1 MNLSTN
7 YHKKLLFLFFL
18 INFSYAE
25 DIYKIEVIAIKF
37 SDVATNEKFIKNLDF
52 IPKIVNDLEEDE
64 IVLIPEKFISNAL
77 IAADLLD
84 LDINNTNLKIND
96 SSNDDVRK
104 VFDLYEY
111 TDLESLDFLTGRLR
125 WRENI
130 EIIDS
135 LSWYQP
141 LANQN
146 QYTFHYDE
154 KKDLSLYLN
163 IYKSRYLHI
172 DLKAFIGN
180 LENDVEIKEFI
191 SEDRRIKNTEIN
203 YFDHPSLGV
212 IVRATKT

>member
-7 YHKKLLFLFFL
+7 YHKKLLFLLFL

-52 IPKIVNDLEEDE
+52 FPKIVNELKEDE
-64 IVLIPEKFISNAL
+64 VVLIPEKFISNAL

>member
-25 DIYKIEVIAIKF
+25 DIYKIEVIVIKF

-64 IVLIPEKFISNAL
+64 IVLIPEKFIDNAL
-77 IAADLLD
+77 IPADLLD
-84 LDINNTNLKIND
+84 LEINNTNLKINN
-96 SSNDDVRK
+96 SANVDVRK

-130 EIIDS
+130 EIIDF

-141 LANQN
+141 LTNKN

-172 DLKAFIGN
+172 DLKSFIGN

-203 YFDHPSLGV
+203 YFDHPSIGV

>member
-64 IVLIPEKFISNAL
+64 IVLIPEKFINNAL
-77 IAADLLD
+77 ISADLLD
-84 LDINNTNLKIND
+84 LEIDNTNLNIND
-96 SSNDDVRK
+96 SANDNVRE

-111 TDLESLDFLTGRLR
+111 TDLESLDFLIGRLR

-154 KKDLSLYLN
+154 KKDLSLYMN

-212 IVRATKT
+212 IIRVTKT

>member
-1 MNLSTN
+1 MNL
-7 YHKKLLFLFFL
+7 
-18 INFSYAE
+18 E
-25 DIYKIEVIAIKF
+25 
-37 SDVATNEKFIKNLDF
+37 
-52 IPKIVNDLEEDE
+52 
-64 IVLIPEKFISNAL
+64 
-77 IAADLLD
+77 
-84 LDINNTNLKIND
+84 INNTNLKIND
-96 SSNDDVRK
+96 SANDDVRK

-130 EIIDS
+130 EIIDF

-141 LANQN
+141 LTNKN

-212 IVRATKT
+212 IIRATKT

>member
-64 IVLIPEKFISNAL
+64 IVLIPEKFINNAL
-77 IAADLLD
+77 IPADLLYLEID
-84 LDINNTNLKIND
+84 KTNLNIND
-96 SSNDDVRK
+96 SANDNVRE

-135 LSWYQP
+135 FSWYQP

-163 IYKSRYLHI
+163 IYKSRYLNI

-212 IVRATKT
+212 IIRATKT

>member
-7 YHKKLLFLFFL
+7 YHKKLLFLLFL

-52 IPKIVNDLEEDE
+52 FPKIVNELKEDE
-64 IVLIPEKFISNAL
+64 VVLIPEKFISNAL

-104 VFDLYEY
+104 VFELYEY

>member
-1 MNLSTN
+1 MNLSMK
-7 YHKKLLFLFFL
+7 YHKKLLLLFFL
-18 INFSYAE
+18 VNFSHAE

-52 IPKIVNDLEEDE
+52 FPKIVNELEEDE
-64 IVLIPEKFISNAL
+64 IVLIPDKFIENAL
-77 IAADLLD
+77 IPSDLLD
-84 LDINNTNLKIND
+84 LEIDNTNLKIND
-96 SSNDDVRK
+96 SANDDVRK

-125 WRENI
+125 WRDNI

-141 LANQN
+141 IVNQN
-146 QYTFHYDE
+146 QYTYHYDE
-154 KKDLSLYLN
+154 EKDLSLYLN

-180 LENDVEIKEFI
+180 LEKDIQINEFI
-191 SEDRRIKNTEIN
+191 SEDRRIKDTEIN
-203 YFDHPSLGV
+203 YFDHPALGV
-212 IVRATKT
+212 IIRATKT

>member
-7 YHKKLLFLFFL
+7 YHKKLLFLLFL

-52 IPKIVNDLEEDE
+52 FPKIVNELKEDE
-64 IVLIPEKFISNAL
+64 VVLIPEKFISNAL

-163 IYKSRYLHI
+163 IYKSRYLHL

>member
-7 YHKKLLFLFFL
+7 YHKKLLFLLFL

-52 IPKIVNDLEEDE
+52 FPKTVNELKEDE
-64 IVLIPEKFISNAL
+64 VVLIPEKFISNAL

>member
-1 MNLSTN
+1 MNCR
-7 YHKKLLFLFFL
+7 KKLLLL
-18 INFSYAE
+18 LLLTNFSHAE
-25 DIYKIEVIAIKF
+25 EIYKIEVIAIKF
-37 SDVATNEKFIKNLDF
+37 NDVSTDEKFIRKLDF
-52 IPKIVNDLEEDE
+52 FPENIIKLQDNE
-64 IVLIPEKFISNAL
+64 IILIPEKFMDNAL
-77 IAADLLD
+77 SSSNLLD
-84 LDINNTNLKIND
+84 LDIDSINFKIND
-96 SSNDDVRK
+96 SVNNDTK
-104 VFDLYEY
+104 KLINLYKY

-125 WRENI
+125 WRDNI

-141 LANQN
+141 LVNQN
-146 QYTFHYDE
+146 QYTHHYDE
-154 KKDLSLYLN
+154 ETDLSLYLN

-180 LENDVEIKEFI
+180 LENDIKVNEFI

>member
-7 YHKKLLFLFFL
+7 YHKKLLFLLFL

-52 IPKIVNDLEEDE
+52 FPKIVNELKEDE
-64 IVLIPEKFISNAL
+64 VVLIPEKFISNAL

-96 SSNDDVRK
+96 SSNDDVRE
-104 VFDLYEY
+104 VFELYEY
-111 TDLESLDFLTGRLR
+111 TDLESLDFLKGRLR

-212 IVRATKT
+212 IIRATKT

>member
-7 YHKKLLFLFFL
+7 YHKKLLFLLFL

-52 IPKIVNDLEEDE
+52 FPKIVNELKEDE
-64 IVLIPEKFISNAL
+64 VVLIPEKFISNAL

-84 LDINNTNLKIND
+84 LDINGTNLKIND

>member
-7 YHKKLLFLFFL
+7 YHKKLLFLLFL

>member
-37 SDVATNEKFIKNLDF
+37 SDVVTNEKFIKNLDF

-64 IVLIPEKFISNAL
+64 IVLIPEKFINNAL
-77 IAADLLD
+77 ISADLLD
-84 LDINNTNLKIND
+84 LEIDNTNLNIND
-96 SSNDDVRK
+96 SVNDNVRE

-212 IVRATKT
+212 IIRATKT

>member
-1 MNLSTN
+1 MSLSMN
-7 YHKKLLFLFFL
+7 YHKKLLLLFFL

-37 SDVATNEKFIKNLDF
+37 NDVATNEKFIKNLDF
-52 IPKIVNDLEEDE
+52 FPKIVNELKEEE
-64 IVLIPEKFISNAL
+64 IVLIPEKFIDNAL
-77 IAADLLD
+77 IPADLLD
-84 LDINNTNLKIND
+84 LEINNTNLKIND
-96 SSNDDVRK
+96 SANDDVRK

-130 EIIDS
+130 EIIDF

-141 LANQN
+141 LTNKN

-212 IVRATKT
+212 IIRATKT

>member
-1 MNLSTN
+1 MNLSMK
-7 YHKKLLFLFFL
+7 YHKKLLLLFFL
-18 INFSYAE
+18 VNFSHAE

-37 SDVATNEKFIKNLDF
+37 SDVLTNEKFIKNLDF
-52 IPKIVNDLEEDE
+52 FPKNVNELEEDE
-64 IVLIPEKFISNAL
+64 IVLIPDKFIENAL
-77 IAADLLD
+77 IPSDLLD
-84 LDINNTNLKIND
+84 LEIDNTNLKIND
-96 SSNDDVRK
+96 SANDDVRK

-130 EIIDS
+130 EIIDF

-141 LANQN
+141 LTNQN

-154 KKDLSLYLN
+154 KNDLSLYLN

-180 LENDVEIKEFI
+180 LENDFEIKEFI

-203 YFDHPSLGV
+203 YFDHPSIGV

>member
-1 MNLSTN
+1 MNLSMN
-7 YHKKLLFLFFL
+7 YHKKILLLFFL
-18 INFSYAE
+18 VNFLHAE

-37 SDVATNEKFIKNLDF
+37 SDVSTNEKFVKNLDF
-52 IPKIVNDLEEDE
+52 LPKIVNKLEENE
-64 IVLIPEKFISNAL
+64 IVLIPEKFIENAL
-77 IAADLLD
+77 ISSDLLD
-84 LDINNTNLKIND
+84 LEIDNTNLKIND
-96 SSNDDVRK
+96 SANDDIRK

-130 EIIDS
+130 EIIDF

-141 LANQN
+141 LTNQN
-146 QYTFHYDE
+146 QYTFHYNE

>member
-7 YHKKLLFLFFL
+7 YHKKLLFLLFL
-18 INFSYAE
+18 INFSYAD

-64 IVLIPEKFISNAL
+64 IVLIPEKFINNAL
-77 IAADLLD
+77 IPADLLD
-84 LDINNTNLKIND
+84 LEIDNTNLNIND
-96 SSNDDVRK
+96 SANDNVRE

-212 IVRATKT
+212 IIRATKT

>member
-7 YHKKLLFLFFL
+7 YHKKLLFLLFL

-25 DIYKIEVIAIKF
+25 DSYKIEVIDIKF
-37 SDVATNEKFIKNLDF
+37 SDVETNEKFIKNLDF
-52 IPKIVNDLEEDE
+52 FPKIVNELKEDE

-96 SSNDDVRK
+96 SSNDDVRE
-104 VFDLYEY
+104 VFELYEY

-212 IVRATKT
+212 IIRATKT

>member
-7 YHKKLLFLFFL
+7 YHKKLLFLLFL

-64 IVLIPEKFISNAL
+64 IVLIPEKFINNAL
-77 IAADLLD
+77 IPADLLD
-84 LDINNTNLKIND
+84 LEIDKTNLNIND
-96 SSNDDVRK
+96 SANENVRE

>member
-1 MNLSTN
+1 M
-7 YHKKLLFLFFL
+7 
-18 INFSYAE
+18 
-25 DIYKIEVIAIKF
+25 
-37 SDVATNEKFIKNLDF
+37 
-52 IPKIVNDLEEDE
+52 EEE
-64 IVLIPEKFISNAL
+64 IVLIPEKFIDNAL
-77 IAADLLD
+77 IPADLLD
-84 LDINNTNLKIND
+84 LEINNTNLKIND
-96 SSNDDVRK
+96 SANDDVRK

-130 EIIDS
+130 EIIDF

-141 LANQN
+141 LTNKN

-212 IVRATKT
+212 IIRATKT

>member
-64 IVLIPEKFISNAL
+64 IVLIPEKFINNAL
-77 IAADLLD
+77 IPADLLD
-84 LDINNTNLKIND
+84 LEIDKTNLNIND
-96 SSNDDVRK
+96 SANDNVRE

>member
-64 IVLIPEKFISNAL
+64 IVLIPEKFINNAL
-77 IAADLLD
+77 IPADLLD
-84 LDINNTNLKIND
+84 LEIDNTNLNIND
-96 SSNDDVRK
+96 SANDNVRE

-125 WRENI
+125 WRDNI

-141 LANQN
+141 IVNQN
-146 QYTFHYDE
+146 QYTYHYDE
-154 KKDLSLYLN
+154 EKDLSLYLN

-180 LENDVEIKEFI
+180 LEKDIQINEFI
-191 SEDRRIKNTEIN
+191 SEDRRIKDTEIN
-203 YFDHPSLGV
+203 YFDHPALGV
-212 IVRATKT
+212 IIRATKT

>member
-7 YHKKLLFLFFL
+7 YHKKLLFLLFL

-52 IPKIVNDLEEDE
+52 FPKIVNELKEDE
-64 IVLIPEKFISNAL
+64 VVLIPEKFISNAL

-125 WRENI
+125 WRDNI

>member
-64 IVLIPEKFISNAL
+64 IVLIPEKFINNAL
-77 IAADLLD
+77 IPADLLD
-84 LDINNTNLKIND
+84 LEIDKTNLNIND
-96 SSNDDVRK
+96 SANDNVRE

-212 IVRATKT
+212 IIRATKT

>member
-7 YHKKLLFLFFL
+7 YHKKLLFLLFL
-18 INFSYAE
+18 INFSYAD

-52 IPKIVNDLEEDE
+52 FPKIVNELKEDE
-64 IVLIPEKFISNAL
+64 ILLIPEKFINNAL
-77 IAADLLD
+77 IQADLLD
-84 LDINNTNLKIND
+84 LEIDNTNLNIND
-96 SSNDDVRK
+96 SSNNNVRK

-111 TDLESLDFLTGRLR
+111 TELESLDFLTGRLR

-203 YFDHPSLGV
+203 YFDHSSLGV

>member
-64 IVLIPEKFISNAL
+64 IVLIPEKFINNAL
-77 IAADLLD
+77 IPADLLD
-84 LDINNTNLKIND
+84 LEIDNTNFNIND
-96 SSNDDVRK
+96 SANDNVRE

-212 IVRATKT
+212 IIRATKT

>member
-7 YHKKLLFLFFL
+7 YHKKLLFLLFL
-18 INFSYAE
+18 INFSYAD

-52 IPKIVNDLEEDE
+52 FPKIVNELKEDE
-64 IVLIPEKFISNAL
+64 VVLIPEKFISNAL

-212 IVRATKT
+212 IIRATKT

>member
-52 IPKIVNDLEEDE
+52 FPKIVNELKEEE
-64 IVLIPEKFISNAL
+64 IVLIPEKFIDNAL
-77 IAADLLD
+77 IPADLLD
-84 LDINNTNLKIND
+84 LEINNTNLKIND
-96 SSNDDVRK
+96 SANDDVRK

-130 EIIDS
+130 EIIDF

-141 LANQN
+141 LTNKN

>member
-52 IPKIVNDLEEDE
+52 IPKIVIDLEEDE
-64 IVLIPEKFISNAL
+64 IVLIPEKFINNAL
-77 IAADLLD
+77 IPADLLD
-84 LDINNTNLKIND
+84 LEIDKTNLNIND
-96 SSNDDVRK
+96 SANDNVRE

>member
-1 MNLSTN
+1 MNLLKN
-7 YHKKLLFLFFL
+7 YHKKLLSLFFL
-18 INFSYAE
+18 VNFSYAE

-37 SDVATNEKFIKNLDF
+37 SDVATNEKFTKNLDF
-52 IPKIVNDLEEDE
+52 FPKIVNDLEEDE
-64 IVLIPEKFISNAL
+64 IVLIPEKFINNAL
-77 IAADLLD
+77 IPADLLD
-84 LDINNTNLKIND
+84 LEIDNTNLNIND
-96 SSNDDVRK
+96 SANDNVRE

-135 LSWYQP
+135 FSWYQP

-212 IVRATKT
+212 IIRATKT

>member
-1 MNLSTN
+1 MNLSMK
-7 YHKKLLFLFFL
+7 YHKKLLLLFFL
-18 INFSYAE
+18 VNFSHAE

-37 SDVATNEKFIKNLDF
+37 SDVLTNEKFIKNLDF
-52 IPKIVNDLEEDE
+52 FPKIVNELEEDE
-64 IVLIPEKFISNAL
+64 IVLIPDKFIENAL
-77 IAADLLD
+77 IPSDLLD
-84 LDINNTNLKIND
+84 LEIDNTNLKIND
-96 SSNDDVRK
+96 SANDDVRK

-130 EIIDS
+130 EIIDF

-141 LANQN
+141 LTNQN

-154 KKDLSLYLN
+154 KNDLSLYLN

-180 LENDVEIKEFI
+180 LENDFEIKEFI

-203 YFDHPSLGV
+203 YFDHPSIGV

>member
-1 MNLSTN
+1 MIFHKILLLPLLLINLS
-7 YHKKLLFLFFL
+7 H
-18 INFSYAE
+18 AE
-25 DIYKIEVIAIKF
+25 EIYKIEVIAIKF
-37 SDVATNEKFIKNLDF
+37 KDVTTDEKFIQNLDF
-52 IPKIVNDLEEDE
+52 FPEIVNSLEEDE
-64 IVLIPEKFISNAL
+64 IILIPKNFIENAL
-77 IAADLLD
+77 SSADLLD
-84 LDINNTNLKIND
+84 LDLDSINLNIND
-96 SSNDDVRK
+96 SANDDVRK

>member
-1 MNLSTN
+1 MNLSMN
-7 YHKKLLFLFFL
+7 YHKKILLLFFL
-18 INFSYAE
+18 VNFLHAE

-37 SDVATNEKFIKNLDF
+37 SDVSTNEKFVKNLDF
-52 IPKIVNDLEEDE
+52 LPKIVNKLEENE
-64 IVLIPEKFISNAL
+64 IVLIPEKFIENAL
-77 IAADLLD
+77 ISSDLLD
-84 LDINNTNLKIND
+84 LEIDNTNLKIND
-96 SSNDDVRK
+96 SANDDIRK

-130 EIIDS
+130 EIIDF

-141 LANQN
+141 LTNQN

-154 KKDLSLYLN
+154 KNDLSLYLN

-203 YFDHPSLGV
+203 YFDHPSIGV

>member
-64 IVLIPEKFISNAL
+64 IVLIPEKFINNAL
-77 IAADLLD
+77 IPADLLD
-84 LDINNTNLKIND
+84 LEIDKTNLIIND
-96 SSNDDVRK
+96 SANDNVRE

-125 WRENI
+125 WRDNI

-141 LANQN
+141 IVNQN
-146 QYTFHYDE
+146 QYTYHYDE
-154 KKDLSLYLN
+154 EKDLSLYLN

-180 LENDVEIKEFI
+180 LEKDIQINEFI
-191 SEDRRIKNTEIN
+191 SEDRRIKDTEIN
-203 YFDHPSLGV
+203 YFDHPALGV
-212 IVRATKT
+212 IIRATKT

>member
-7 YHKKLLFLFFL
+7 YHKKLLFLLFL
-18 INFSYAE
+18 INFSYAD

-52 IPKIVNDLEEDE
+52 FPKTVNELKEDE
-64 IVLIPEKFISNAL
+64 VVLIPEKFISNAL

-212 IVRATKT
+212 IIRATKT

>member
-64 IVLIPEKFISNAL
+64 IVLIPEKFINNAL
-77 IAADLLD
+77 IPADLLD
-84 LDINNTNLKIND
+84 LEIDNTNLNIND
-96 SSNDDVRK
+96 SVNDNVRE